1 MKVLTCSVLV
11 DPCPPE
17 SQQWLTVDQAFD
29 PAALGIT
36 SASVL
41 SVAGWGVGVVLFLWS
56 LGYGIGAALKL
67 IRIT

>member
-1 MKVLTCSVLV
+1 MKLLTCSVEV

-29 PAALGIT
+29 PAALGIDA
-36 SASVL
+36 ASVL
-41 SVAGWGVGVVLFLWS
+41 AVASWGVGVVLFLWS

-67 IRIT
+67 IRMT